1 MRKQHWPKR
10 DPIKNYFP
18 LPNDLF
24 SLGLSAG
31 AARRRICRQTVSMFS
46 TSGVSNSEKKF
57 LRFGGLSVKLGH
69 RSGCVF
75 RNAAGR

>member
-1 MRKQHWPKR
+1 MFQIQRK
-10 DPIKNYFP
+10 N
-18 LPNDLF
+18 
-24 SLGLSAG
+24 
-31 AARRRICRQTVSMFS
+31 
-46 TSGVSNSEKKF
+46 F